1 MVKVSYASAIGSI
14 MNADVPTHS
23 YEENLYL
30 RNLLSANAESFAK
43 IIGKNMATEMKSI
56 TSLDQQPVVK

>member
-1 MVKVSYASAIGSI
+1 
-14 MNADVPTHS
+14 MNEDVPTHS
-23 YEENLYL
+23 YEEKLYL